1 MQLLDA
7 SRELAIRPIWRLGF
21 RPFFL
26 FGTAFALVAVLI
38 WLAALHG
45 HAGAWQPAG
54 GWLAWHRH
62 EMVFGFGGAII
73 AGFLLTAVQNWTGNP
88 GLRGSSLAWLAMLWL
103 AGRLAWLFG
112 APLTLL
118 TPLELAFLPVVALAL
133 GGSLWRARQRGNY
146 PVVAVLILLA
156 AADALVLW
164 GLAFADDG
172 LQRQGVLAALWLVAA
187 LMGLI
192 GGRVIPFFTQRG
204 LGRTRQVKAW
214 LWLDWSMLLAGVLL
228 AVVFASGLGLQANPW
243 LAPLCALLGLGN
255 LLRLARWYDAG
266 IWRVALLWPLHL
278 AFAWLAAA
286 PLGLAAW
293 HLGILGNPSLA
304 QHALGVG
311 AMGGL
316 ILAMIAR
323 VSLGHSGRPLEA
335 PRAMGLAFA
344 LLNLGALARVVL
356 VTLLPGAALWL
367 AALCWGLAFAL
378 FLRHYA
384 MLLCTPRLDG
394 RPG

>member
-7 SRELAIRPIWRLGF
+7 ARELAIPPIWRLGF

-26 FGTAFALVAVLI
+26 FGTAFALVAVLV
-38 WLAALHG
+38 WLLALHG
-45 HAGAWQPAG
+45 HAGAWQATG

-88 GLRGSSLAWLAMLWL
+88 GLRGRSLAVLAMVWLA
-103 AGRLAWLFG
+103 ARLAWLLG
-112 APLTLL
+112 APLAVVI
-118 TPLELAFLPVVALAL
+118 PLELGFLPAVAFVM
-133 GGSLWRARQRGNY
+133 GRSLWRVRQRGNY
-146 PVVAVLILLA
+146 PVVAVLTLLA
-156 AADALVLW
+156 SADALVLW
-164 GLAFADDG
+164 GLAAGDDA

-204 LGRTRQVKAW
+204 LARTRQVKAW
-214 LWLDWSMLLAGVLL
+214 TWLDWGTLLCAVLI
-228 AVVFASGLGLQANPW
+228 AVSFASGLGLRPDPW
-243 LAPLCALLGLGN
+243 LAISCILLGLGN

-266 IWRVALLWPLHL
+266 IWRVTLLWPLHL

-293 HLGILGNPSLA
+293 HLGFLVSPSLA

-323 VSLGHSGRPLEA
+323 VSLGHSGRPLEP
-335 PRAMGLAFA
+335 PRSMGTAFA
-344 LLNLGALARVVL
+344 LLNLGAAARVFL
-356 VTLLPGAALWL
+356 VPLMGAGALWL
-367 AALCWGLAFAL
+367 AAFCWIAAFAL
-378 FLRHYA
+378 FLRYYA
-384 MLLCTPRLDG
+384 VLLCTPRLDG

>member
-7 SRELAIRPIWRLGF
+7 SRELAIRPLWRLGF

-38 WLAALHG
+38 WLLALHG
-45 HAGAWQPAG
+45 QTHAWQPTG

-88 GLRGSSLAWLAMLWL
+88 GLRGPALAALAMLWL
-103 AGRLAWLFG
+103 AARLAWLMG
-112 APLTLL
+112 APVALVIA
-118 TPLELAFLPVVALAL
+118 LELTFLPAVAFVM
-133 GGSLWRARQRGNY
+133 GRSLWRVRQRNNY
-146 PVVAVLILLA
+146 PVVVVLTLLA
-156 AADALVLW
+156 IADALALW
-164 GLAFADDG
+164 GLASGSDA
-172 LQRQGVLAALWLVAA
+172 LQRQGVLTALWLIAA

-204 LGRTRQVKAW
+204 LGRVQQVKAW
-214 LWLDWSMLLAGVLL
+214 PWLDWSMLLGGVLL
-228 AVVFASGLGLQANPW
+228 AASFAVGMGLQPDPW
-243 LAPLCALLGLGN
+243 LAIPCLVLGLGN
-255 LLRLARWYDAG
+255 LLRLVRWYDGG
-266 IWRVALLWPLHL
+266 IWRVVLLWPLHL
-278 AFAWLAAA
+278 AFAWLAVA

-323 VSLGHSGRPLEA
+323 VSLGHSGRPLE
-335 PRAMGLAFA
+335 PSRVMGLAFA
-344 LLNLGALARVVL
+344 LLNLGALARVIL
-356 VTLLPGAALWL
+356 VPLAGSAALWL
-367 AALCWGLAFAL
+367 AALCWIIAFAL
-378 FLRHYA
+378 FLRYYA
-384 MLLCTPRLDG
+384 VLLCTPRLDG

>member
-26 FGTAFALVAVLI
+26 FGTAFALSAVLI
-38 WLAALHG
+38 WLVALNG
-45 HAGAWQPAG
+45 HTDWQPAG

-88 GLRGSSLAWLAMLWL
+88 GLRGRSLALLAMFWL
-103 AGRLAWLFG
+103 TARAAWLVG
-112 APLTLL
+112 APLMLVI
-118 TPLELAFLPVVALAL
+118 PLELAFLPAVAFVM
-133 GGSLWRARQRGNY
+133 GRSLWRVRQRGNY
-146 PVVAVLILLA
+146 PVVVVLSLLA

-164 GLAFADDG
+164 GLAAGYDG

-204 LGRTRQVKAW
+204 LGRVQQVKAW
-214 LWLDWSMLLAGVLL
+214 PWLDWSMLVGGVLL
-228 AVVFASGLGLQANPW
+228 AASFASGLGLQPNPW
-243 LAPLCALLGLGN
+243 LAGLCVLLGLGN

-266 IWRVALLWPLHL
+266 IWQVTLLWPLHL
-278 AFAWLAAA
+278 AFAWLAVA

-293 HLGILGNPSLA
+293 HLGILANSSLA

-335 PRAMGLAFA
+335 PRAMGAAFA
-344 LLNLGALARVVL
+344 LLNLGAAARVL
-356 VTLLPGAALWL
+356 LLPIAGSAALWL
-367 AALCWGLAFAL
+367 AAICWSAAFAL

-384 MLLCTPRLDG
+384 VLLCTPRVDG

>member
-26 FGTAFALVAVLI
+26 FGTAFALLAVLI
-38 WLAALHG
+38 WLAALEG
-45 HAGAWQPAG
+45 NAAWQPAG

-73 AGFLLTAVQNWTGNP
+73 SGFLLTAVQNWTGNP
-88 GLRGSSLAWLAMLWL
+88 GLRGRSLALLAMFWLA
-103 AGRLAWLFG
+103 ARVAWLMG
-112 APLTLL
+112 APLMLVI
-118 TPLELAFLPVVALAL
+118 PLELAFLPAVAFVM
-133 GGSLWRARQRGNY
+133 GRSLWRVRQRGNY
-146 PVVAVLILLA
+146 PVVVVLSLLA

-164 GLAFADDG
+164 GLAFGDAAV
-172 LQRQGVLAALWLVAA
+172 QRQGVLAALWLVAA

-204 LGRTRQVKAW
+204 LGRVQQVKAW
-214 LWLDWSMLLAGVLL
+214 PWLDWSMLVGGVLL
-228 AVVFASGLGLQANPW
+228 AVSFASGLGLRPNPW
-243 LAPLCALLGLGN
+243 LAGLCLLLGLGN

-266 IWRVALLWPLHL
+266 IWKVTLLWPLHL
-278 AFAWLAAA
+278 AFAWLALA

-293 HLGILGNPSLA
+293 HLGILANPSLA

-323 VSLGHSGRPLEA
+323 VSLGHSGRPLEP
-335 PRAMGLAFA
+335 PRVMGVAFA
-344 LLNLGALARVVL
+344 LINLGAAARVVL
-356 VTLLPGAALWL
+356 LPIAGNAALWL
-367 AALCWGLAFAL
+367 AAVCWAAAFAL

-384 MLLCTPRLDG
+384 VLLCTPRVDG

>member
-7 SRELAIRPIWRLGF
+7 ARELAIRPLWRLGF

-26 FGTAFALVAVLI
+26 FGTAFALLAVLI
-38 WLAALHG
+38 WLAALVG
-45 HAGAWQPAG
+45 HAVPWQPAG

-73 AGFLLTAVQNWTGNP
+73 AGFLLTAVQNWTGHP
-88 GLRGSSLAWLAMLWL
+88 GLRGRGLAWLATLWL
-103 AGRLAWLFG
+103 AARLAWLLG
-112 APLTLL
+112 APSVLL
-118 TPLELAFLPVVALAL
+118 VPLELGFLPTVALIL
-133 GGSLWRARQRGNY
+133 GRSLWRVRQRGNY
-146 PVVAVLILLA
+146 PVVLVLILLA
-156 AADALVLW
+156 LADALSIG
-164 GLAFADDG
+164 GLVTGSDDM
-172 LQRQGVLAALWLVAA
+172 QRQGVLAALWLIAA

-204 LGRTRQVKAW
+204 LGRTTQVKA
-214 LWLDWSMLLAGVLL
+214 LPWLDWSLLLAALWL
-228 AVVFASGLGLQANPW
+228 AAAFASGAGLTANPV
-243 LAPLCALLGLGN
+243 LAALCVPLGLGN
-255 LLRLARWYDAG
+255 LWRLLRWYDAG
-266 IWRVALLWPLHL
+266 IWRVSLLWSLHL
-278 AFAWLAAA
+278 AFAWLALA

-293 HLGILGNPSLA
+293 HLGWLEDSSLA

-335 PRAMGLAFA
+335 PRAMGAAFA
-344 LLNLGALARVVL
+344 LLNLGACARVMVL
-356 VTLLPGAALWL
+356 PLAGSMGYWL
-367 AALCWGLAFAL
+367 AAICWAAAFGL

-384 MLLCTPRLDG
+384 VLLCTPRVDG

>member
-26 FGTAFALVAVLI
+26 FGTAFALLAVLI
-38 WLAALHG
+38 WILALHG
-45 HAGAWQPAG
+45 HVGTWQPAG

-88 GLRGSSLAWLAMLWL
+88 GLRGRSLALLVTLWL
-103 AGRLAWLFG
+103 AARVAWLLG
-112 APLTLL
+112 APLALL
-118 TPLELAFLPVVALAL
+118 IPLELIFLPAVAIVM
-133 GGSLWRARQRGNY
+133 GRSLWRVRQRGNY
-146 PVVAVLILLA
+146 PVVVVLSLLA
-156 AADALVLW
+156 AADALALW
-164 GLAFADDG
+164 GLATINDA

-204 LGRTRQVKAW
+204 LGRVQQVKAW
-214 LWLDWSMLLAGVLL
+214 PWLDWSALAGSVLL
-228 AVVFASGLGLQANPW
+228 AISFASGPGLQPDPR
-243 LAPLCALLGLGN
+243 LAVLCVLIGLAN
-255 LLRLARWYDAG
+255 LLRLVRWYDAG
-266 IWRVALLWPLHL
+266 VWRVTLLWPLHL

-293 HLGILGNPSLA
+293 HLGFLANPGVA

-323 VSLGHSGRPLEA
+323 VSLGHSGRPLET
-335 PRAMGLAFA
+335 PRVMGLAFA
-344 LLNLGALARVVL
+344 LLNLGAVARVVL
-356 VTLLPGAALWL
+356 LPLAGTAALWL
-367 AALCWGLAFAL
+367 AAVCWAAAFAL

-384 MLLCTPRLDG
+384 VLLCTPRLDG

>member
-7 SRELAIRPIWRLGF
+7 SRELAIRPLWRLGF

-38 WLAALHG
+38 WLLALHDQTS
-45 HAGAWQPAG
+45 AWQPTG

-88 GLRGSSLAWLAMLWL
+88 GLRGPALAALAMLWL
-103 AGRLAWLFG
+103 AARLAWLSG
-112 APLTLL
+112 APAALVIA
-118 TPLELAFLPVVALAL
+118 LELTFLPAVAFVM
-133 GGSLWRARQRGNY
+133 GRSLWRVRQRGNY
-146 PVVAVLILLA
+146 PVVAVLTLLA
-156 AADALVLW
+156 TADALVLW
-164 GLAFADDG
+164 GLANGSDA
-172 LQRQGVLAALWLVAA
+172 LQRQGVLAALWLIAA

-204 LGRTRQVKAW
+204 LGRAQQVKAW
-214 LWLDWSMLLAGVLL
+214 PWLDWSMLLGGVLL
-228 AVVFASGLGLQANPW
+228 AASFASGLGLRPEPW
-243 LAPLCALLGLGN
+243 LAIPCMLLGLGN

-266 IWRVALLWPLHL
+266 IWRVVLLWPLHL

-286 PLGLAAW
+286 PLGLVAW
-293 HLGILGNPSLA
+293 HLGILANPSLA
-304 QHALGVG
+304 QHGLGFG

-323 VSLGHSGRPLEA
+323 VSLGHSGRPLE
-335 PRAMGLAFA
+335 PSRAMGVAFA

-356 VTLLPGAALWL
+356 VPLAGADALWL
-367 AALCWGLAFAL
+367 AALCWIAAFAL
-378 FLRHYA
+378 FLRYYA
-384 MLLCTPRLDG
+384 VLLCTRRLDG

>member
-26 FGTAFALVAVLI
+26 FGTAFALLAVPL
-38 WLAALHG
+38 WLMALHG
-45 HAGAWQPAG
+45 RLGPWQPAG

-88 GLRGSSLAWLAMLWL
+88 GLRGRALASLALLWL
-103 AGRLAWLFG
+103 AARLAWVLG

-118 TPLELAFLPVVALAL
+118 IPLELAFLPAVALVL
-133 GGSLWRARQRGNY
+133 LRSLWRVRQRNNY
-146 PVVAVLILLA
+146 PVVLVLSLLA

-164 GLAFADDG
+164 GLAVGSEA

-204 LGRTRQVKAW
+204 LGRTQQAKTW
-214 LWLDWSMLLAGVLL
+214 PWLDWSCLAGSVFL
-228 AVVFASGLGLQANPW
+228 AASFAAGSSLQRSPW
-243 LAPLCALLGLGN
+243 LAILCLLPGLGN

-266 IWRVALLWPLHL
+266 IWRVTLLWPLHL
-278 AFAWLAAA
+278 AFAWLAVA
-286 PLGLAAW
+286 PLALAAW
-293 HLGILGNPSLA
+293 HLGLLDNPSLA

-323 VSLGHSGRPLEA
+323 VSLGHSGRPLDA
-335 PRAMGLAFA
+335 PRAMGPAFA
-344 LLNLGALARVVL
+344 LLNLGAVARVL
-356 VTLLPGAALWL
+356 LLPLLGSPAFWL
-367 AALCWGLAFAL
+367 AGLCWAVAFAL

-384 MLLCTPRLDG
+384 VLLCTPRLDG

>member
-1 MQLLDA
+1 M
-7 SRELAIRPIWRLGF
+7 
-21 RPFFL
+21 
-26 FGTAFALVAVLI
+26 
-38 WLAALHG
+38 
-45 HAGAWQPAG
+45 
-54 GWLAWHRH
+54 
-62 EMVFGFGGAII
+62 
-73 AGFLLTAVQNWTGNP
+73 
-88 GLRGSSLAWLAMLWL
+88 
-103 AGRLAWLFG
+103 
-112 APLTLL
+112 
-118 TPLELAFLPVVALAL
+118 
-133 GGSLWRARQRGNY
+133 
-146 PVVAVLILLA
+146 LLA

-204 LGRTRQVKAW
+204 LGRIQQVKAW
-214 LWLDWSMLLAGVLL
+214 PWLDWTMLLSGVLL
-228 AVVFASGLGLQANPW
+228 AVAFASGVGLQPNPW
-243 LAPLCALLGLGN
+243 LALLCAVLGLGN
-255 LLRLARWYDAG
+255 LLRLVLWYDAG
-266 IWRVALLWPLHL
+266 IWRVTLLWPLHL
-278 AFAWLAAA
+278 AFAWLAVA

-293 HLGILGNPSLA
+293 HLGMLGNSSLA

-323 VSLGHSGRPLEA
+323 VSLGHSGRSLEV
-335 PRAMGLAFA
+335 PRTMGLAFA

-356 VTLLPGAALWL
+356 VSLLPGAALGL

-384 MLLCTPRLDG
+384 VLLCTPRLDG

>member
-26 FGTAFALVAVLI
+26 FGTAFALLAVLI
-38 WLAALHG
+38 WLAALEG
-45 HAGAWQPAG
+45 NAAWQPAG

-88 GLRGSSLAWLAMLWL
+88 GLRGRSLALLAMLWL
-103 AGRLAWLFG
+103 AARVAWLMG
-112 APLTLL
+112 APLMLVI
-118 TPLELAFLPVVALAL
+118 PLELAFLPAVAFVM
-133 GGSLWRARQRGNY
+133 GRSLWRVRQRGNY
-146 PVVAVLILLA
+146 PVVVVLSLLA

-164 GLAFADDG
+164 GLAFGDAAV
-172 LQRQGVLAALWLVAA
+172 QRQGVLAALWLVAA

-204 LGRTRQVKAW
+204 LGRVQQVKAW
-214 LWLDWSMLLAGVLL
+214 PWLDWSMLVGGVLL
-228 AVVFASGLGLQANPW
+228 AASFASGLGLRPNPW
-243 LAPLCALLGLGN
+243 LAGLCLLLGLGN

-266 IWRVALLWPLHL
+266 IWKVTLLWPLHL
-278 AFAWLAAA
+278 AFAWLALA

-293 HLGILGNPSLA
+293 HLGILANPSLA

-323 VSLGHSGRPLEA
+323 VSLGHSGRPLEP
-335 PRAMGLAFA
+335 PRVMGVAFA
-344 LLNLGALARVVL
+344 LINLGAAARVVL
-356 VTLLPGAALWL
+356 LPIAGNAALWL
-367 AALCWGLAFAL
+367 AAVCWAAAFAL

-384 MLLCTPRLDG
+384 VLLCTPRVDG

>member
-7 SRELAIRPIWRLGF
+7 SRDLAIRPIWRLGF

-38 WLAALHG
+38 WLAALDG
-45 HAGAWQPAG
+45 HAAWQPAG

-88 GLRGSSLAWLAMLWL
+88 GLRGRSLALLATFWLTA
-103 AGRLAWLFG
+103 RVAWLMG
-112 APLTLL
+112 APLAMVI
-118 TPLELAFLPVVALAL
+118 PLELAFLPAVAFVM
-133 GGSLWRARQRGNY
+133 GRSLWRVRQRGNY
-146 PVVAVLILLA
+146 PVVVVLSLLA

-164 GLAFADDG
+164 GLAVGGDAV
-172 LQRQGVLAALWLVAA
+172 QRQGVLAALWLVAA

-204 LGRTRQVKAW
+204 LGRAQQVKAW
-214 LWLDWSMLLAGVLL
+214 PWLDWGILAGGVLL
-228 AVVFASGLGLQANPW
+228 AASFATGLGLQPKSW
-243 LAPLCALLGLGN
+243 LAGLCLLLGLGN
-255 LLRLARWYDAG
+255 LLRLTRWYDAG
-266 IWRVALLWPLHL
+266 IWQVTLLWPLHL
-278 AFAWLAAA
+278 AFAWLAVA

-293 HLGILGNPSLA
+293 HLGFLANPSLA

-323 VSLGHSGRPLEA
+323 VSLGHSGRPLEP
-335 PRAMGLAFA
+335 PRAMRGAFV
-344 LLNLGALARVVL
+344 LINLGAAARVL
-356 VTLLPGAALWL
+356 LLPIAGNTALWL
-367 AALCWGLAFAL
+367 AAICWAAAFAL

-384 MLLCTPRLDG
+384 VLLCTPRVDG

>member
-1 MQLLDA
+1 MHLLDA

-26 FGTAFALVAVLI
+26 FGSAFALVAVLI
-38 WLAALHG
+38 WLAALRG
-45 HAGAWQPAG
+45 HAGSWHPAG

-88 GLRGSSLAWLAMLWL
+88 GLRGRALAGLVLLWL
-103 AGRLAWLFG
+103 AARLAWLVD
-112 APLTLL
+112 APLALL
-118 TPLELAFLPVVALAL
+118 VPIELIFLPVVAWVL
-133 GGSLWRARQRGNY
+133 GRSLWRVRQRGNY

-156 AADALVLW
+156 AADALAVW
-164 GLAFADDG
+164 GVAVANAE

-204 LGRTRQVKAW
+204 LGRSQQVMA
-214 LWLDWSMLLAGVLL
+214 LPWLDWCTLLGGVLL
-228 AVVFASGLGLQANPW
+228 AIGFASGLGIEPSPW
-243 LAPLCALLGLGN
+243 LATLCTALGLGN

-266 IWRVALLWPLHL
+266 IWRVTLLWPLHL
-278 AFAWLAAA
+278 AFAWLAVA

-293 HLGILGNPSLA
+293 HLGTLANPGLA

-344 LLNLGALARVVL
+344 LLNLGAVARVVL
-356 VTLLPGAALWL
+356 LPLFYSPALWL
-367 AALCWGLAFAL
+367 AALCWGAAFAL

-384 MLLCTPRLDG
+384 VLLCTPRLDG

>member
-26 FGTAFALVAVLI
+26 FGTVFAVIAVLI
-38 WLAALHG
+38 WLAALNG
-45 HAGAWQPAG
+45 HAGTWQPAG

-62 EMVFGFGGAII
+62 EMVFGFGGAIV
-73 AGFLLTAVQNWTGNP
+73 AGFLLTAVQNWTGNL
-88 GLRGSSLAWLAMLWL
+88 GLRGRSLALLAMLWL
-103 AGRLAWLFG
+103 AGRLAWLLG
-112 APLTLL
+112 APLLL
-118 TPLELAFLPVVALAL
+118 LLPLELAFLPTVAFVM
-133 GGSLWRARQRGNY
+133 GRSLWQVRQRGNY
-146 PVVAVLILLA
+146 PVVVVLTLLA
-156 AADALVLW
+156 LADTLVLW
-164 GLAFADDG
+164 GLASSNDD
-172 LQRQGVLAALWLVAA
+172 LQRQGVLAALWLVSA

-204 LGRTRQVKAW
+204 LGRNQQVKA
-214 LWLDWSMLLAGVLL
+214 LPWLDWGTLGGAILL
-228 AVVFASGLGLQANPW
+228 AVTFATGHGLQVNPW
-243 LAPLCALLGLGN
+243 LAPLCAMLGLGN

-266 IWRVALLWPLHL
+266 IWRVPLLWPLHL
-278 AFAWLAAA
+278 AFAWLAVA
-286 PLGLAAW
+286 PLGLVAW
-293 HLGILGNPSLA
+293 HLGILANQSLA

-323 VSLGHSGRPLEA
+323 VSLGHSGRSLEP

-344 LLNLGALARVVL
+344 LLNLGALARVI
-356 VTLLPGAALWL
+356 LLPLLGASAFWL
-367 AALCWGLAFAL
+367 AAACWGAAFAL
-378 FLRHYA
+378 FLRYYA
-384 MLLCTPRLDG
+384 VLLCTPRVDG

>member
-26 FGTAFALVAVLI
+26 FGTAFALLAVLI
-38 WLAALHG
+38 WLAALEG
-45 HAGAWQPAG
+45 NAAWQPAG

-88 GLRGSSLAWLAMLWL
+88 GLRGRSLALLAMLWL
-103 AGRLAWLFG
+103 AARVAWLMG
-112 APLTLL
+112 APLMLVI
-118 TPLELAFLPVVALAL
+118 PLELAFLPAVAFVM
-133 GGSLWRARQRGNY
+133 GRSLWRVRQRGNY
-146 PVVAVLILLA
+146 PVVVVLSLLA

-164 GLAFADDG
+164 GLAFGDAAV
-172 LQRQGVLAALWLVAA
+172 QRQGVLAALWLVAA

-204 LGRTRQVKAW
+204 LGRVQQVKAW
-214 LWLDWSMLLAGVLL
+214 PWLDWSMLVGGVLL
-228 AVVFASGLGLQANPW
+228 AVSFASGLGLRPNPW
-243 LAPLCALLGLGN
+243 LAGLCLLLGLGN

-266 IWRVALLWPLHL
+266 IWKVTLLWPLHL
-278 AFAWLAAA
+278 AFAWLALA

-293 HLGILGNPSLA
+293 HLGFLANPSLA

-323 VSLGHSGRPLEA
+323 VSLGHSGRPLEP
-335 PRAMGLAFA
+335 PRAM
-344 LLNLGALARVVL
+344 R
-356 VTLLPGAALWL
+356 
-367 AALCWGLAFAL
+367 
-378 FLRHYA
+378 
-384 MLLCTPRLDG
+384 G
-394 RPG
+394 RSC

>member
-26 FGTAFALVAVLI
+26 FGTAFALLAVLI
-38 WLAALHG
+38 WLAALEG
-45 HAGAWQPAG
+45 NAAWQPAG

-88 GLRGSSLAWLAMLWL
+88 GLRGRSLALLAMLWL
-103 AGRLAWLFG
+103 AARVAWLMG
-112 APLTLL
+112 APLMLVI
-118 TPLELAFLPVVALAL
+118 PLELAFLPAVAFVM
-133 GGSLWRARQRGNY
+133 GRSLWRVRQRGNY
-146 PVVAVLILLA
+146 PVVVVLSLLA

-164 GLAFADDG
+164 GLAFGDAAV
-172 LQRQGVLAALWLVAA
+172 QRQGVLAALWLVAA

-204 LGRTRQVKAW
+204 LGRVQQVKAW
-214 LWLDWSMLLAGVLL
+214 PWLDWSMLVGGVLL
-228 AVVFASGLGLQANPW
+228 AVSFASGLGLRPNPW
-243 LAPLCALLGLGN
+243 LAGLCLLLGLGN

-266 IWRVALLWPLHL
+266 IWKVTLLWPLHL
-278 AFAWLAAA
+278 AFAWLALA

-293 HLGILGNPSLA
+293 HLGFLANPSLA

-323 VSLGHSGRPLEA
+323 VSLGHSGRPLEP
-335 PRAMGLAFA
+335 PRAMRGAFV
-344 LLNLGALARVVL
+344 LINLGAAARVL
-356 VTLLPGAALWL
+356 LLPIAGNTALWL
-367 AALCWGLAFAL
+367 AAICWAAAFAL

-384 MLLCTPRLDG
+384 VLLCTPRVDG

>member
-26 FGTAFALVAVLI
+26 FGTAFAPLAVLI
-38 WLAALHG
+38 WLAALNG

-88 GLRGSSLAWLAMLWL
+88 GLRGRALALLAMSWL
-103 AGRLAWLFG
+103 GARLAWLLG
-112 APLTLL
+112 APLVLL
-118 TPLELAFLPVVALAL
+118 IPLELTFLPTVAWVM
-133 GGSLWRARQRGNY
+133 GCSLWRVRQRGNY
-146 PVVAVLILLA
+146 PVVVVLILLA

-164 GLAFADDG
+164 GLAADNDA

-204 LGRTRQVKAW
+204 LGRTQQVKA
-214 LWLDWSMLLAGVLL
+214 LPWLDWATLGAGMLLAASFATGLGAHPSLLL
-228 AVVFASGLGLQANPW
+228 AA
-243 LAPLCALLGLGN
+243 LCAALGVGN
-255 LLRLARWYDAG
+255 LVRLARWYDAG
-266 IWRVALLWPLHL
+266 IWRVVLLWPLHL

-293 HLGILGNPSLA
+293 HSGLLATPSLA

-323 VSLGHSGRPLEA
+323 VSLGHSGRPLDP
-335 PRAMGLAFA
+335 PRGMGLAFA
-344 LLNLGALARVVL
+344 LLNLGALARVFL
-356 VTLLPGAALWL
+356 TTLLPGTALWL
-367 AALCWGLAFAL
+367 AAFCWALAFAL

-384 MLLCTPRLDG
+384 VLLCTPRLDG

>member
-7 SRELAIRPIWRLGF
+7 SREMAIRPLWRLGF

-38 WLAALHG
+38 WLLALQG
-45 HAGAWQPAG
+45 QAGAWQPTG

-88 GLRGSSLAWLAMLWL
+88 GLRGPALTALAMLWL
-103 AGRLAWLFG
+103 AARLAWLMG
-112 APLTLL
+112 APVALVIALDLT
-118 TPLELAFLPVVALAL
+118 FLPAVAFVL
-133 GGSLWRARQRGNY
+133 GRSLWRVRQRNNY
-146 PVVAVLILLA
+146 PVVVVLTLLA
-156 AADALVLW
+156 SADALVLW
-164 GLAFADDG
+164 GLANGSDG
-172 LQRQGVLAALWLVAA
+172 LQRQGVLAALWLIAA

-192 GGRVIPFFTQRG
+192 GGRVIPFFIQRG
-204 LGRTRQVKAW
+204 LGRIEQVKAW
-214 LWLDWSMLLAGVLL
+214 PWLDWSMLLGGVLL
-228 AVVFASGLGLQANPW
+228 AASFAIGMGLQPDPW
-243 LAPLCALLGLGN
+243 LSIPCSVLGLGN
-255 LLRLARWYDAG
+255 LLRLARWYDVG
-266 IWRVALLWPLHL
+266 IWRVVLLWPLHL
-278 AFAWLAAA
+278 AFAWLALA

-293 HLGILGNPSLA
+293 HLGILANPSLA

-323 VSLGHSGRPLEA
+323 VSLGHSGRPLEP
-335 PRAMGLAFA
+335 PRVMGWAFA
-344 LLNLGALARVVL
+344 LLNLGALARVIL
-356 VTLLPGAALWL
+356 VPMAGSAALWL
-367 AALCWGLAFAL
+367 AALCWIIAFAL
-378 FLRHYA
+378 FLRYYA
-384 MLLCTPRLDG
+384 VLLCTPRLDG

>member
-7 SRELAIRPIWRLGF
+7 SRELSIRPIWRLGF

-26 FGTAFALVAVLI
+26 FGTAFALLAVLI
-38 WLAALHG
+38 WILALHG
-45 HAGAWQPAG
+45 HTRAWQPAG

-88 GLRGSSLAWLAMLWL
+88 GLRGRSLALLATFWLA
-103 AGRLAWLFG
+103 ARLAWLLG
-112 APLTLL
+112 APLVWLM
-118 TPLELAFLPVVALAL
+118 PLELTFLPAVAIVM
-133 GGSLWRARQRGNY
+133 GHSLWRVRQRGNY
-146 PVVAVLILLA
+146 PVVVVLSLLA

-164 GLAFADDG
+164 GLATVNDA

-204 LGRTRQVKAW
+204 LGRVQQVKAW
-214 LWLDWSMLLAGVLL
+214 PWLDWSALAGSVLL
-228 AVVFASGLGLQANPW
+228 AISFASGLGLQPDTR
-243 LAPLCALLGLGN
+243 LAVLCVLIGVAN
-255 LLRLARWYDAG
+255 LLRLVRWYDAG
-266 IWRVALLWPLHL
+266 IWRVTLLWPLHL
-278 AFAWLAAA
+278 AFAWLAVA

-293 HLGILGNPSLA
+293 HLGLLANPGVA

-344 LLNLGALARVVL
+344 LLNLGAVARVVL
-356 VTLLPGAALWL
+356 LPLAGTAALWL
-367 AALCWGLAFAL
+367 AAICWVAAFAL

-384 MLLCTPRLDG
+384 VLLCTPRLDG